1 MAGDRP
7 LDGRVAIVT
16 GASRG
21 IGRAIA
27 IHLASLGARLVL
39 NYASSSSSPHA
50 DLLATELNSSSSS
63 SAPRAV
69 AVRADVS
76 DPDNVKSLF
85 DRAESFFG
93 TAPHILVA
101 CAGVIDSKYP
111 SLADTAVEDWDA
123 IFAVNARGAFL
134 CCREAAKRLQQGG
147 GGRIITVSSSLVG
160 ALRPGCAAYTASKA
174 AVEAMTRILA
184 KELKGTR
191 ITANSVAPGPVAT
204 DLFFAG
210 TSEEAVRKVVEECP
224 LGRLGETKDIAPVV
238 GFLATDAAEWVNGQV
253 IRANGGYV

>member
-101 CAGVIDSKYP
+101 CAGMRD
-111 SLADTAVEDWDA
+111 LARSVVKEPKLT
-123 IFAVNARGAFL
+123 FRS
-134 CCREAAKRLQQGG
+134 AAH
-147 GGRIITVSSSLVG
+147 S
-160 ALRPGCAAYTASKA
+160 
-174 AVEAMTRILA
+174 MTRTVT
-184 KELKGTR
+184 G
-191 ITANSVAPGPVAT
+191 
-204 DLFFAG
+204 
-210 TSEEAVRKVVEECP
+210 C
-224 LGRLGETKDIAPVV
+224 
-238 GFLATDAAEWVNGQV
+238 
-253 IRANGGYV
+253 